1 MHAGMKLTEML
12 EEVVRQNE
20 TKRDFIADT
29 KDNIAMVP
37 MPDFPEGV
45 AIVLNRPESGEL
57 ERFSITDNFHQQL
70 STRLQIPKKYYLR
83 LLQDHRDLLLQ
94 NVNTLFQREPKLRLV
109 RTLDGKAR
117 AFLSDRYRRV
127 DNEQILEATLPVV
140 KSEFD
145 TRILNTWVDD
155 DRMRFKCLFA
165 GDEHKIDLGTK
176 NGRQN
181 TLHTG
186 FEMGNS
192 ETGGGAFY
200 LRGFTWSSYCTNG
213 CVFGVE
219 ETVSYRQVHIGSRLG
234 IGKEMLLSNETMQR
248 EDELIIS
255 ATRDVLTHIASPQ
268 FTQDVARRIEQLRNG
283 RTVTDAHAS
292 VEAVCKELNIGEA
305 KRKGVLEAFIREQD
319 YSQWGMV
326 NAITYQGN
334 VEEDYVKASEFEEL
348 GNKIINLPAN
358 RWNRIAQLEAVAA

>member
-1 MHAGMKLTEML
+1 
-12 EEVVRQNE
+12 
-20 TKRDFIADT
+20 
-29 KDNIAMVP
+29 
-37 MPDFPEGV
+37 
-45 AIVLNRPESGEL
+45 
-57 ERFSITDNFHQQL
+57 
-70 STRLQIPKKYYLR
+70 
-83 LLQDHRDLLLQ
+83 
-94 NVNTLFQREPKLRLV
+94 
-109 RTLDGKAR
+109 
-117 AFLSDRYRRV
+117 
-127 DNEQILEATLPVV
+127 
-140 KSEFD
+140 
-145 TRILNTWVDD
+145 
-155 DRMRFKCLFA
+155 
-165 GDEHKIDLGTK
+165 
-176 NGRQN
+176 
-181 TLHTG
+181 
-186 FEMGNS
+186 
-192 ETGGGAFY
+192 
-200 LRGFTWSSYCTNG
+200 
-213 CVFGVE
+213 
-219 ETVSYRQVHIGSRLG
+219 
-234 IGKEMLLSNETMQR
+234 MQR